1 MAHESFED
9 GEVARELNRYFV
21 PVKVDREERPDV
33 DGVYMRACEAMTGGG
48 GWPTSIFMDA
58 DGKPFY
64 AGTYFPKHVFLQLIH
79 SVGEAWR
86 TDRARLIAGGDA
98 VVAVLADMCGETDPV
113 SAEALTEKAVRRFNR
128 TFDPEYGGFGA
139 APKFPSAHNLTF
151 LLRAAPHMAGKT
163 LLMLYRGGIFDHIG
177 GGFMRYSTDRYW
189 LVPHFEKMLYD
200 NALLMLAYLH
210 ANEATEKSL
219 YRGVAERI
227 FAYLEAEMRA
237 PEGGYYAAQDADSEE
252 GEGRYYLFTPD
263 EIHNLLG
270 REDGEAFCRRYG
282 ITPQG
287 NFEGRSVP
295 NLLAA
300 EQLTGAA
307 DVLLPKVYDYR
318 RARPLP
324 QTDTKLLTGW
334 NALAAA
340 ACAAAYRIL
349 REERYL
355 LAARRVLMFIEHNLT
370 DETAL
375 FSGQS
380 AGKRLGPG
388 FLDDYAYY
396 IFALLEM
403 HQATVE
409 EEYLDRA
416 LRYAER
422 ATELFF
428 DETGGGFYFSGV
440 HNERLLVRI
449 KESRDAALPSGN
461 SMMAYNLARLALL
474 TGRPDFERR
483 LAKQRDYMSAEAAAY
498 PTGYGFYLY
507 SLLPVRLVHCTLTDR
522 EDLEKIRVR
531 SDWAFRLSSA
541 AAYPPINGKT
551 TYYICEDGVCWP
563 PTNAL

>member
-64 AGTYFPKHVFLQLIH
+64 AGTYFPRHVFLQLIRTI
-79 SVGEAWR
+79 GEAWQ

-98 VVAVLADMCGETDPV
+98 VAAVLADMGGETDPV
-113 SAEALTEKAVRRFNR
+113 SSETLVEKAVQCFDRA
-128 TFDPEYGGFGA
+128 FDPEYGGFGI
-139 APKFPSAHNLTF
+139 APKFPSAHNLLF
-151 LLRAAPHMAGKT
+151 LLRTAPHMAEKT
-163 LLMLYRGGIFDHIG
+163 LLMLYRGGIFDHVG
-177 GGFMRYSTDRYW
+177 GGFMRYSTDQYW

-200 NALLMLAYLH
+200 NAMLLLAYAH
-210 ANEATEKSL
+210 AYEATEKSL

-237 PEGGYYAAQDADSEE
+237 PEGGYWTAQDADSEE

-263 EIHNLLG
+263 ELRKLLG
-270 REDGEAFCRRYG
+270 REDSETFCRRYG
-282 ITPQG
+282 ITAQG
-287 NFEGRSVP
+287 NFEGRNVP

-300 EQLTGAA
+300 EQLTDPIDA
-307 DVLLPKVYDYR
+307 LLPKGYEYR
-318 RARPLP
+318 RTRPLP

-355 LAARRVLMFIEHNLT
+355 LAARRVLAFIESNLT
-370 DETAL
+370 EETTL

-396 IFALLEM
+396 IFALLEL
-403 HQATVE
+403 HQATLE
-409 EEYLDRA
+409 EEYLSRA

-422 ATELFF
+422 AAELFF
-428 DETGGGFYFSGV
+428 DETGGGFYFSGAN
-440 HNERLLVRI
+440 NERLVVKI

-461 SMMAYNLARLALL
+461 SVMAYNLSRLALL
-474 TGRPDFERR
+474 TGKPHIER
-483 LAKQRDYMSAEAAAY
+483 LLEKQRVYMSAEAAAY

-507 SLLPVRLVHCTLTDR
+507 SLLPVRLIHCTVADR
-522 EDLEKIRVR
+522 GDLDKIRVR
-531 SDWAFRLSSA
+531 SDWAFHLA
-541 AAYPPINGKT
+541 DAKEYPLVNEKT
-551 TYYICEDGVCWP
+551 TYYACEGGACRP
-563 PTNAL
+563 PVNAL